1 MANRTV
7 ISGIGIVSALGDSIP
22 EICNRIAAGETA
34 FKETA
39 ANTDLSCRYT
49 GCYDDFTAAPYL
61 GTKGLRHLNR
71 CTRMTL
77 AAAGLALADGGF
89 SITPQNEEEVGV
101 ILATNLGV
109 DGHIREMERILFTEG
124 ADALSPLSSPFC
136 SINAIA
142 GQVAIRLKPKAFNIT
157 VPAGFTSAINGLI
170 LARNLVASGR
180 AAMVMAGG
188 AEELP
193 GDLINEYDRHRILA
207 ASPAAMIPFSTRSR
221 GILLGDGAVFLLVED
236 MEHALARG
244 ASIYAEIG
252 PGFLA
257 FHPEAS
263 NTDREQAVRED
274 LRGFFEKNRERP
286 GNVDVIMTSANGAG
300 WDRVEREVLLS
311 TFREDTLIFNLK
323 TWFGEGLAFTSQL
336 QIGFGA
342 ALPRLTELP
351 GAFPLKRLKGE
362 PADRPDGEANGPADG
377 VNTILIN
384 SCGLDGTYGAALLKK
399 YH

>member
-1 MANRTV
+1 MANRAV
-7 ISGIGIVSALGDSIP
+7 ITGIGIISALGDHIP
-22 EICNRIAAGETA
+22 EICNRIAAGKTA

-39 ANTDLSCRYT
+39 VNTDLSRRYT

-142 GQVAIRLKPKAFNIT
+142 GQVSIRLKPKAFNIT

-170 LARNLVASGR
+170 LARNLIASGR

-193 GDLINEYDRHRILA
+193 DDLINEYDRHHMLA
-207 ASPAAMIPFSTRSR
+207 ESPAAMIPFSSRSR
-221 GILLGDGAVFLLVED
+221 GILLGDGAAFLLVED
-236 MEHALARG
+236 MERALARG
-244 ASIYAEIG
+244 ASIYAEVG

-257 FHPEAS
+257 FHPETGDA
-263 NTDREQAVRED
+263 DRERAVGEN

-286 GNVDVIMTSANGAG
+286 GNVDVIMTSANGAS
-300 WDRVEREVLLS
+300 WDQIERKVLLN
-311 TFREDTLIFNLK
+311 TFREETRLFNLK
-323 TWFGEGLAFTSQL
+323 TWFGEGFAFTNQL

-351 GAFPLKRLKGE
+351 GAFPLKQLQGE
-362 PADRPDGEANGPADG
+362 PADRQGGEGNFPADG
-377 VNTILIN
+377 VNTVLVN
-384 SCGLDGTYGAALLKK
+384 SCGPDGTYGSVLLKK